1 MGGVAFQSF
10 LIWLW
15 GVFFGVTMI
24 FLALCVPIYVV
35 RWFPFMQVFWGK
47 GLFVILGGC
56 LVGAPPPWYL
66 QFITFVYCMVLGFA
80 YIIIHFTNC
89 CTVGPVP
96 LMRGGSGGAMKTT
109 TTTRTTTTRTGG
121 GAPGWRSAV
130 DPASGQT
137 YYVNNKTGVTQW
149 TRP

>member
-1 MGGVAFQSF
+1 
-10 LIWLW
+10 
-15 GVFFGVTMI
+15 
-24 FLALCVPIYVV
+24 
-35 RWFPFMQVFWGK
+35 
-47 GLFVILGGC
+47 
-56 LVGAPPPWYL
+56 
-66 QFITFVYCMVLGFA
+66 
-80 YIIIHFTNC
+80 
-89 CTVGPVP
+89 VP